1 MVPSMRVIFVC
12 VHAFSEKTKENVTVK
27 TYKIASYHNSEGLI
41 YPETKQLESSNR
53 HSIDS

>member
-1 MVPSMRVIFVC
+1 MVPSMRVVFVC

-27 TYKIASYHNSEGLI
+27 TYKIASYLIQKALI
-41 YPETKQLESSNR
+41 YPETKQLESSNS

>member
-27 TYKIASYHNSEGLI
+27 TYKIASYHNTEGLI